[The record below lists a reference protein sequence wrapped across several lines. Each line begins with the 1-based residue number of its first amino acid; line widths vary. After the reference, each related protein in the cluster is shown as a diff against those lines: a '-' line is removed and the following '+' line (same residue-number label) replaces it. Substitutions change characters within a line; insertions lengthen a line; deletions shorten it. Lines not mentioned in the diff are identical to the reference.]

1 MRSCIVQRWTHPPP
15 PCCYTAIY
23 TCDACHWWFHKCF
36 TYLKLQGYGRT
47 ISFEM
52 TAIGTS
58 DILPSKPKCSQYD
71 STDFLG
77 KGKGNQSALD
87 RSTSHSNITA
97 SLIEEQGHSELSK
110 QVKHVKLNGFANH
123 YSTSAITVDG
133 HRALKNAKNSKPEM
147 DIRWMSKTSPSMVL
161 CSIGK
166 DPQMTKTSGA
176 KLSSKKSWHRMHRQA
191 HSKTTFQ
198 LSGLGSK
205 SMPAMNPN
213 GMATRSEFSHLLRHQ
228 PQVSFGNTRPGF
240 RYETLC
246 LQGHNTSNPQ
256 PMAVIG
262 PWISTPWMTL

>member
-1 MRSCIVQRWTHPPP
+1 
-15 PCCYTAIY
+15 
-23 TCDACHWWFHKCF
+23 
-36 TYLKLQGYGRT
+36 
-47 ISFEM
+47 M

-58 DILPSKPKCSQYD
+58 NILPSKPKCSKYD
-71 STDFLG
+71 CSDFLG
-77 KGKGNQSALD
+77 KGKGNQSALN

-110 QVKHVKLNGFANH
+110 QVKHVKLDGFANH
-123 YSTSAITVDG
+123 YSASGITVDA
-133 HRALKNAKNSKPEM
+133 HRALKNAENSTPEM
-147 DIRWMSKTSPSMVL
+147 DSRWLSKTSPSMVL

-166 DPQMTKTSGA
+166 DPQVTKKSGT
-176 KLSSKKSWHRMHRQA
+176 KISSKKSLHRTRRQA
-191 HSKTTFQ
+191 HSKTTFH

-205 SMPAMNPN
+205 SMPAINPN

-262 PWISTPWMTL
+262 PWISTP